1 MKALK
6 LIFLI
11 ITLNLIGIC
20 QAQEWPNKSIQ
31 MIVQFPPGTTT
42 DSVARDLAEELSKE
56 LAQTVVVMNRAGAGG
71 VVGVS
76 SLAMAKPDGYTIG
89 TVNMPTLTNIP
100 LQQAVTYNPLKS
112 FTHLAVV
119 GPYDY
124 GIFVNADAP
133 WKTLS
138 ELVEFA
144 RKNPN
149 KLTYGTLGAGTT
161 NHLTMERLGNDLG
174 FSWDYIPYK
183 GDNESVLALLGNQI
197 QVINASA
204 GATMPHV
211 RAGKLRMLISTGP
224 KRWDA
229 LPNVQTLV
237 ETGLVKFSQNS
248 FFSIAGPADIPE
260 PIKQKLENALKKIL
274 TDKTVAERLLTKYG
288 QSAVYQSGADYTK
301 FIAQENVRLKS
312 LIDTNK

>member
-1 MKALK
+1 
-6 LIFLI
+6 
-11 ITLNLIGIC
+11 
-20 QAQEWPNKSIQ
+20 
-31 MIVQFPPGTTT
+31 
-42 DSVARDLAEELSKE
+42 
-56 LAQTVVVMNRAGAGG
+56 
-71 VVGVS
+71 
-76 SLAMAKPDGYTIG
+76 
-89 TVNMPTLTNIP
+89 
-100 LQQAVTYNPLKS
+100 
-112 FTHLAVV
+112 
-119 GPYDY
+119 
-124 GIFVNADAP
+124 
-133 WKTLS
+133 
-138 ELVEFA
+138 
-144 RKNPN
+144 
-149 KLTYGTLGAGTT
+149 
-161 NHLTMERLGNDLG
+161 MERLGNDLG

-183 GDNESVLALLGNQI
+183 GDNESVLALLANQI

-229 LPNVQTLV
+229 FPNVQTLV

-274 TDKTVAERLLTKYG
+274 TDKAVAERLLTKYG
-288 QSAVYQSGADYTK
+288 QSVVYQSGADYTK